1 VYNIKTD
8 NIIAFQYHYKSKPA
22 ETFDTK
28 VIRIRSSRILVI
40 FVIISLTIF
49 FFDDTIA
56 QQAPQDQIQPSA
68 TLGISN
74 RSLDSVANTANLNQD
89 NEVMMGSFGDDR
101 ITGSNGSDIIIGL
114 LGSDTLR
121 GRGGDDKLQGNE
133 DVDRLYGEIG
143 NDLLQGGM
151 ASDQLYGGEGE
162 DILAGG
168 IGDDF
173 LIGEQGNDKLYGGV
187 DDDILQ
193 GSEGADYF
201 DCGDGVDIVIDFNIE
216 EGDDNAGNCEEITS
230 NDNTNDNP

>member
-1 VYNIKTD
+1 MIQD
-8 NIIAFQYHYKSKPA
+8 IIG
-22 ETFDTK
+22 
-28 VIRIRSSRILVI
+28 IRSGCGIILAILMVI
-40 FVIISLTIF
+40 CLTIF
-49 FFDDTIA
+49 FFDVTLA
-56 QQAPQDQIQPSA
+56 QQEQQEQIPLTKQV
-68 TLGISN
+68 N
-74 RSLDSVANTANLNQD
+74 RSFESSTNTANLNQD
-89 NEVMMGSFGDDR
+89 NEVVLGSFGDDR
-101 ITGSNGSDIIIGL
+101 ITGTNGSDIIIGL

-151 ASDQLYGGEGE
+151 ASDQLYGGEGD

-173 LIGEQGNDKLYGGV
+173 LIGEQGNDKLYGGA

-193 GSEGADYF
+193 GAEGADYF
-201 DCGDGVDIVIDFNIE
+201 DCGDGVDIVIDFNIG

-230 NDNTNDNP
+230 NNE

>member
-1 VYNIKTD
+1 M
-8 NIIAFQYHYKSKPA
+8 
-22 ETFDTK
+22 
-28 VIRIRSSRILVI
+28 IRITSCRAIIMLLV
-40 FVIISLTIF
+40 FSLMIF
-49 FFDDTIA
+49 FFGDTLA
-56 QQAPQDQIQPSA
+56 QVQQEQIQPLA
-68 TLGISN
+68 TSGISN
-74 RSLDSVANTANLNQD
+74 RSLESAANTATLNQD

-151 ASDQLYGGEGE
+151 ASDQLYGGEGD

-173 LIGEQGNDKLYGGV
+173 LIGEQGNDKLYGGL

-193 GSEGADYF
+193 GAEGADYF

-230 NDNTNDNP
+230 GNDTNPNP